1 LNGHPV
7 YRYTGRYTDSYDG
20 IKGVQIVTGVASW
33 TCQDT
38 EQTFVLVVHEALWM
52 PDSLGHTSLVN
63 PNQLRAFGTTIQENP
78 YGGPMSLEDLE
89 EIVRVP
95 LEANA
100 TNIGFSTRTPSQ
112 KELDG
117 CQHLHLT
124 VAHNMIGIQGI

>member
-1 LNGHPV
+1 
-7 YRYTGRYTDSYDG
+7 
-20 IKGVQIVTGVASW
+20 
-33 TCQDT
+33 
-38 EQTFVLVVHEALWM
+38 
-52 PDSLGHTSLVN
+52 LVN